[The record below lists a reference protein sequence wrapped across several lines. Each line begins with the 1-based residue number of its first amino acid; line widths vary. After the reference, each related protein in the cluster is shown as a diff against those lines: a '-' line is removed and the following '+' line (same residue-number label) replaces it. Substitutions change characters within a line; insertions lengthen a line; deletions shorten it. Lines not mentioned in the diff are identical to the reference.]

1 MKLFATTVADQN
13 VALFDPWTVIHFS
26 VGLFAGLVGIPV
38 APSMAAAVGYEAFEQ
53 IAENQPWG
61 QKIFRTSG
69 SETVINLVS
78 DVVIFGVGW
87 YLGDRYHGGGRRKAN
102 PALPSDPKNEG
113 TLALGARQPDQRR
126 SVPGPRRPLTP
137 RARGR

>member
-53 IAENQPWG
+53 IAESHPWG

-102 PALPSDPKNEG
+102 PALPSG

-126 SVPGPRRPLTP
+126 IIPVPRRALAP
-137 RARGR
+137 RARDR